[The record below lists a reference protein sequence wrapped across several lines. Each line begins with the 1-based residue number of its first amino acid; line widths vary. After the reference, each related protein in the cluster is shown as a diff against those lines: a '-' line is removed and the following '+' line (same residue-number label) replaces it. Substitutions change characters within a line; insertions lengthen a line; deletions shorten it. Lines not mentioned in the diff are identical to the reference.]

1 MIFTP
6 IRPLW
11 VQDPRKVEG
20 GIIKD
25 KFLKAL
31 IEKILAFDEL
41 FTPRRSLLLLEQ
53 KSYTNQKLH
62 FIKKVPNRYVVARF
76 WTGLSLKS
84 QCFSNSYVG
93 KVAIDA
99 KREL

>member
-1 MIFTP
+1 MSLRSFSQELSFDFRLDVIFFPP

-53 KSYTNQKLH
+53 NSYTNQKLH
-62 FIKKVPNRYVVARF
+62 MSLQIRYVVAKLLDF
-76 WTGLSLKS
+76 DL
-84 QCFSNSYVG
+84 V
-93 KVAIDA
+93 
-99 KREL
+99 

>member
-1 MIFTP
+1 M
-6 IRPLW
+6 W

-62 FIKKVPNRYVVARF
+62 FIKKVPNRYVDCKILNWF
-76 WTGLSLKS
+76 KLESQGLS
-84 QCFSNSYVG
+84 NS
-93 KVAIDA
+93 
-99 KREL
+99 